1 MSNDS
6 KHVYNQIEIRSFK
19 QHSYA
24 SINPKEHTAMEHMP
38 EINWARWKVSAADG
52 AESSNRDSPIVNIA
66 TLDKSESSKEVYEFL
81 QVGEYEELIRSPR
94 AETMIA
100 VYDRR
105 ESKGTSYC
113 TWSALVPLKKI
124 PSLIEDPH
132 WHQPDFTPWAEMG
145 PDGKNVFYDKWNA
158 DGKEPLVL
166 ERYFY
171 RIKEGYLEIAEDFRL
186 FHNLYNDK
194 DRGEFIKISASG
206 EEEVVVKEMSTGLV
220 SIRCR
225 ELKEFLTIKN
235 MALCVFFAHDR
246 KSYTSIDDLGITS
259 GRTEILSSDDHVL
272 CVKISG
278 EIRDWRNETKYWN
291 SRFIGKK
298 IYFPYN
304 DPSKTNFGNFR
315 RINEDYETFI
325 IRTDENDEQ
334 IIHSCDPEKL
344 DKFANVGFLTPISF
358 KREVLDKYRED
369 PKYEISAGHV
379 RCGDLWHLTIDTGNP
394 EKVCVFLGDL
404 GEQLHYPEQQ
414 HWRHYN
420 IASSGGMSEWFFKW
434 QHGNLVEDTPSPEFL
449 FIDKYKETKQ
459 KWKKALGWEIFKDL
473 SMEDAHALSTISI
486 PNSQNDMDIM
496 ILTITKCLCDS
507 INTGAT
513 ELSKHIN
520 SKEKK
525 SGRLGSIT
533 VLDRYLVSKNVM
545 RSRFIN
551 KWMKNIQAVR
561 SAGSAHIKEAD
572 YAEKLSEFK
581 MGSENLKETAMNIL
595 ISGIAILDALEKSIS
610 EILQYSNEDSMS
622 SIVEKIGTN
631 ITPSSYRIIEAEP
644 QKNQHM
650 FIKFADGSEGV
661 VDMAEVFGED
671 AVFADL
677 KNPGKFADFQIKNHT
692 IQWGPERDICNHWL
706 YQLVT
711 GTTDTDIYGS
721 AAEGELRRHA

>member
-1 MSNDS
+1 
-6 KHVYNQIEIRSFK
+6 
-19 QHSYA
+19 
-24 SINPKEHTAMEHMP
+24 MEHMP
-38 EINWARWKVSAADG
+38 EINWARWKVSEADG

-66 TLDKSESSKEVYEFL
+66 TLDKSKSSEEVYDFL
-81 QVGEYEELIRSPR
+81 QVGEYEKLMRSPR
-94 AETMIA
+94 AETMIT

-105 ESKGTSYC
+105 KSKGTSYC

-132 WHQPDFTPWAEMG
+132 WYQPDFTPWAEMG

-158 DGKEPLVL
+158 GGKEPLVL

-186 FHNLYNDK
+186 FHNLYNNK
-194 DRGEFIKISASG
+194 DRGELIKISDSG
-206 EEEVVVKEMSTGLV
+206 EEEVVVKENSEGLV

-246 KSYTSIDDLGITS
+246 KSYTPIEDLGITS
-259 GRTEILSSDDHVL
+259 GCTEILSSDNHVL
-272 CVKISG
+272 YVIIS
-278 EIRDWRNETKYWN
+278 EEMRDRQNETKYWN

-298 IYFPYN
+298 IYLPYN
-304 DPSKTNFGNFR
+304 DPSKTNFGDFKSIR
-315 RINEDYETFI
+315 EDYETFI

-334 IIHSCDPEKL
+334 VTHSCDPEKL
-344 DKFANVGFLTPISF
+344 GKFVDIGFLTPISF
-358 KREVLDKYRED
+358 KREVLGKYRED

-459 KWKKALGWEIFKDL
+459 KWKETLGWEIFKDL
-473 SMEDAHALSTISI
+473 SIEDAHALSIISI
-486 PNSQNDMDIM
+486 PNNQNDMDIM

-507 INTGAT
+507 INTDAT
-513 ELSKHIN
+513 ELSKHTN
-520 SKEKK
+520 NKERK

-533 VLDRYLVSKNVM
+533 ILDRYLASKNVIR
-545 RSRFIN
+545 RSFIN
-551 KWMKNIQAVR
+551 KWLKNIQDVR
-561 SAGSAHIKEAD
+561 SAGAAHIKKE
-572 YAEKLSEFK
+572 YYKEKLAEFK
-581 MGSENLKETAMNIL
+581 TGSENLRETSMNIL
-595 ISGIAILDALEKSIS
+595 IAGIAILDALEQSIG
-610 EILQYSNEDSMS
+610 EILQNTNTDSMS
-622 SIVEKIGTN
+622 SIVEETKLDS
-631 ITPSSYRIIEAEP
+631 TPSSYRIIEAEP

-661 VDMAEVFGED
+661 VNMAEVFGDD
-671 AVFADL
+671 ARFADL
-677 KNPGKFADFQIKNHT
+677 EDADAFADFQIENHT
-692 IQWGPERDICNHWL
+692 LQWGPERDICNHWL

-711 GTTDTDIYGS
+711 GATDAEIYGS
-721 AAEGELRRHA
+721 ATKGELRRHA

>member
-1 MSNDS
+1 
-6 KHVYNQIEIRSFK
+6 
-19 QHSYA
+19 
-24 SINPKEHTAMEHMP
+24 MEHML

-81 QVGEYEELIRSPR
+81 QVGEYEELMRSPR
-94 AETMIA
+94 AETMIT
-100 VYDRR
+100 VYDKR

-145 PDGKNVFYDKWNA
+145 PDEKNVFYDKWNA
-158 DGKEPLVL
+158 GGKEPLVL

-171 RIKEGYLEIAEDFRL
+171 GVKEKHLEIAEDFRL

-194 DRGEFIKISASG
+194 DRGEFIKIFDSG
-206 EEEVVVKEMSTGLV
+206 KEEVVIKERPEGLV

-246 KSYTSIDDLGITS
+246 KSYTPIDDLGITS

-272 CVKISG
+272 CVKIST
-278 EIRDWRNETKYWN
+278 EIRDWRSETKYWN

-298 IYFPYN
+298 IYLPYN
-304 DPSKTNFGNFR
+304 DPFKTNFGDFR
-315 RINEDYETFI
+315 RIREDYETFI

-334 IIHSCDPEKL
+334 ITHSCDPEKL
-344 DKFANVGFLTPISF
+344 DKFADIGFLTPISF
-358 KREVLDKYRED
+358 KREVLDKYRKD
-369 PKYEISAGHV
+369 PKYELSAGHV

-394 EKVCVFLGDL
+394 DKVCVFLGDL

-449 FIDKYKETKQ
+449 FIKKYKETKR
-459 KWKKALGWEIFKDL
+459 KWQEILGWQIFKDL
-473 SMEDAHALSTISI
+473 SKEDNHALNAISI

-496 ILTITKCLCDS
+496 LLTITKCLCDS
-507 INTGAT
+507 INTEAT

-520 SKEKK
+520 NKEKK
-525 SGRLGSIT
+525 SGRLGNIT
-533 VLDRYLVSKNVM
+533 VLDRYLASKNVL
-545 RSRFIN
+545 RRRFVN
-551 KWMKNIQAVR
+551 KWLKNIQAVR
-561 SAGSAHIKEAD
+561 SAGAAHIKKED
-572 YAEKLSEFK
+572 YTEKLAEFK
-581 MGSENLKETAMNIL
+581 MGSENLRETSMNIL
-595 ISGIAILDALEKSIS
+595 IAGIAILDALEESID
-610 EILQYSNEDSMS
+610 EILRNSNADSMS
-622 SIVEKIGTN
+622 SVVEETGLDP
-631 ITPSSYRIIEAEP
+631 TPSSYRIIEAEP

-661 VDMAEVFGED
+661 VNMAEVFGD
-671 AVFADL
+671 DDRFADL
-677 KNPGKFADFQIKNHT
+677 ENADAFADFQIENHT
-692 IQWGPERDICNHWL
+692 LQWGPERDICNHWL

-711 GTTDTDIYGS
+711 GATDADIYGS
-721 AAEGELRRHA
+721 AEKEELRRHA